1 MLIKGNVAEE
11 IAKLK
16 RHPGKDTTNLGSGAL
31 IRPLLANDLLDELS
45 LMVQPVVLG
54 SGKRVFE

>member
-16 RHPGKDTTNLGSGAL
+16 RHPGKHITNLGSGAL
-31 IRPLLANDLLDELS
+31 IRPLLANDDLLDELN
-45 LMVQPVVLG
+45 LMVQPVV
-54 SGKRVFE
+54 